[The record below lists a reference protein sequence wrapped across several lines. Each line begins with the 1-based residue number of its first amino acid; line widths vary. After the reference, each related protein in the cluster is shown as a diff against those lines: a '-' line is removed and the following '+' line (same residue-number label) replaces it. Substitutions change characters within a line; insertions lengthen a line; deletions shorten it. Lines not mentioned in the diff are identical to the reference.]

1 VVGAQ
6 GGSVNLHSFSP
17 FPASNGQP
25 QREQDWLVTI
35 PQPSGS
41 VIFMMFVAPQAQF
54 DRFKP
59 TYEAMLKSVQF
70 P

>member
-1 VVGAQ
+1 M
-6 GGSVNLHSFSP
+6 HSFSP

-59 TYEAMLKSVQF
+59 TYEAMLKSLQF
-70 P
+70 